1 MLSVLS
7 VKSKEIKYLYSY
19 ETRNRNKE
27 FCKVRKKLCR
37 IQIFRIKKEL
47 TLYEIDQ

>member
-1 MLSVLS
+1 MLPVN
-7 VKSKEIKYLYSY
+7 SKEIKYLYSY

-27 FCKVRKKLCR
+27 SCKARQKFCR